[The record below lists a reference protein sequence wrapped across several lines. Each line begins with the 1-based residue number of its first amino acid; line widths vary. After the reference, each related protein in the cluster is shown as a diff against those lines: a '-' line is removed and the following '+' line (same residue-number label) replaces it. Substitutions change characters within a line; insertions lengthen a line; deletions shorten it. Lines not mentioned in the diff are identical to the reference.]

1 MADEKDTKEE
11 VVADPSSAKATEDVA
26 TEFIPPAGDQDAGP
40 DKDFVE
46 YVVKSIVGEPEKVSV
61 IRSVDSM
68 GVLLTLQVSKEDM
81 GKVIGRSGQTAK
93 AIRILL
99 RVIGAKTNTRINMK
113 IIEPEG
119 GEVKMG
125 ELDDEDTV
133 KEKSILDEP
142 ELDI

>member
-1 MADEKDTKEE
+1 MADKKDPKKEE
-11 VVADPSSAKATEDVA
+11 TGAEEAA
-26 TEFIPPAGDQDAGP
+26 PAGDESAGP

-46 YVVKSIVGEPEKVSV
+46 YVVKSIVSDPEKVIV
-61 IRSVDSM
+61 TRSVDSM

-113 IIEPEG
+113 IVEPEG

-125 ELDDEDTV
+125 ELDDEAEE
-133 KEKSILDEP
+133 EKGSILDEP
-142 ELDI
+142 DLDI

>member
-1 MADEKDTKEE
+1 MADQ
-11 VVADPSSAKATEDVA
+11 VASDPSV
-26 TEFIPPAGDQDAGP
+26 GP

-46 YVVKSIVGEPEKVSV
+46 YVIKSIVGAPDKVTV
-61 IRSVDSM
+61 VRTVDSM
-68 GVLLTLQVSKEDM
+68 GVLLTLQVAKEDM

-125 ELDDEDTV
+125 KLDDESED
-133 KEKSILDEP
+133 KGSILDDP
-142 ELDI
+142 DLNI

>member
-11 VVADPSSAKATEDVA
+11 VVAEPSEA
-26 TEFIPPAGDQDAGP
+26 TEFVPPAGDQNAGP

-125 ELDDEDTV
+125 ELDDEETV

>member
-1 MADEKDTKEE
+1 MADEKDPKEE
-11 VVADPSSAKATEDVA
+11 VVTEPSEATEAAVP
-26 TEFIPPAGDQDAGP
+26 TGDQDAGP

-93 AIRILL
+93 AVRILL

-119 GEVKMG
+119 GEVKIG
-125 ELDDEDTV
+125 ELDDEEAV

>member
-1 MADEKDTKEE
+1 MSAG
-11 VVADPSSAKATEDVA
+11 DPSV
-26 TEFIPPAGDQDAGP
+26 GP

-46 YVVKSIVGEPEKVSV
+46 YVVKSIVSDPGKVSV
-61 IRSVDSM
+61 ARTVDSM

-113 IIEPEG
+113 IVEPEG

-125 ELDDEDTV
+125 ELDDEDEG
-133 KEKSILDEP
+133 KGKSILDEP
-142 ELDI
+142 DLDI